1 MAENTESTLVSDSRI
16 GNSSSAER
24 VLKSSDLGHPLLRR
38 IYCAGWLRRE
48 RAYEPFKK
56 ARSSR
61 FTAAEALVM
70 LFRLLTSF
78 GRWP

>member
-48 RAYEPFKK
+48 RALRALQKGQVEPIHC
-56 ARSSR
+56 
-61 FTAAEALVM
+61 
-70 LFRLLTSF
+70 
-78 GRWP
+78 G